1 MQAIIQDTYDGI
13 EGLKVK
19 EISDPKVSPLSAL
32 IETKFTPVLPYD
44 WRTENGE
51 LKSIRPVKLPIVIG
65 YGFGGIIKDVGSL
78 RSNNLIG
85 QKVIGATMSGS
96 NSTFVDSRIPPLLFK
111 VPESV
116 DLSAATTIIGGA
128 DTALGII
135 NKLNIN
141 NPDKVLITGASVG
154 IGTYLIQLLKLRNVQ
169 VVAIGHTENMDF
181 LKNVGADVSIDYTTN
196 ISELLLQN
204 KDITKVIDTAGSV
217 ELLNVISRM
226 LSNAKIVSI
235 ATNLIGQFIQPN
247 IFPKDYE
254 KLLDMLKNK
263 ELHSYIQN
271 IYDYKDVR
279 LAQTTAKNNH
289 SKGRTLLKY

>member
-1 MQAIIQDTYDGI
+1 MQAIIQDTYGGI

-51 LKSIRPVKLPIVIG
+51 LKSIRPVKLPIIIG
-65 YGFGGIIKDVGSL
+65 YGFGGIIREVGSL

-141 NPDKVLITGASVG
+141 NSDKVLITGASGG
-154 IGTYLIQLLKLRNVQ
+154 IGTYLIQLLKLRNAQ
-169 VVAIGHTENMDF
+169 VVAIGHTSNMDF
-181 LKNVGADVSIDYTTN
+181 LKNVGADVSIDYTKN
-196 ISELLLQN
+196 ISELLLQH

-217 ELLNVISRM
+217 ELLNNISHI
-226 LSNAKIVSI
+226 LSNIKIVSI
-235 ATNLIGQFIQPN
+235 ATNLLGQFIHPN

-263 ELHSYIQN
+263 ELHPYIQN
-271 IYDYKDVR
+271 IYDYRDVR
-279 LAQTTAKNNH
+279 SAQSIAKNNH